1 MGGITTYLADNVKSG
16 AGVATKVRTGRD
28 RAVGH
33 DRSGNISLDKHPVCQ
48 SGVGRLV
55 LLRSQGV
62 QDGSI
67 NSQRSHRRSSA
78 SDGRWGRSRSNT
90 PSGIGVLIALGGDAS
105 EERAS
110 RSIVGVAVSARRTVA
125 SGRLGRRGSALG
137 ARSSTIRD
145 FGVDEAAPFA
155 IGARSGDPEGLGGH

>member
-1 MGGITTYLADNVKSG
+1 MGGIITYLADNVKSS
-16 AGVATKVRTGRD
+16 AGVATKVGTGRD

-33 DRSGNISLDKHPVCQ
+33 DRSGNVSLDKHPVCQ

-55 LLRSQGV
+55 LFRSQGI

-67 NSQRSHRRSSA
+67 DSERSHRRSSS
-78 SDGRWGRSRSNT
+78 SDGRWGRSRINT
-90 PSGIGVLIALGGDAS
+90 SSGIGILVALGGDAS

-110 RSIVGVAVSARRTVA
+110 RSVVGVAVSARRSIA

-137 ARSSTIRD
+137 PWSSTIGD
-145 FGVDEAAPFA
+145 FSVDKATPFA